1 MKTIILSIVLLFT
14 ISVFGQTGEKNFID
28 QNYIEVTGKSEMK
41 ITPDEI
47 YLKIQL
53 NEKDLK
59 IKSLDDAE
67 NLMIIKLQEIGIDTK
82 KDLAI
87 KDFASNFKFYWL
99 QKSDVVLSKQYQL
112 LVREPKT
119 VGQVFIELQKLGISN
134 ISIDRIENSKIQEYR
149 KDVKINA
156 IKAALEKAKSLAY
169 AINQNIGKAIYI
181 QELDN
186 NFSNGLTGAVSGIRI
201 RGYSNT
207 ISSVNKAGEG
217 EIEFEKINLD
227 YSILVRFELK

>member
-1 MKTIILSIVLLFT
+1 MKTIVLSIVLLLSLT
-14 ISVFGQTGEKNFID
+14 VFSQTSEKNFID
-28 QNYIEVTGKSEMK
+28 QNYIEVIGKSEMK

-59 IKSLDDAE
+59 VKSIDDAE
-67 NLMIIKLQEIGIDTK
+67 NLMINKLQEIGIDTK

-119 VGQVFIELQKLGISN
+119 VEQVFIELQKLGISN
-134 ISIDRIENSKIQEYR
+134 ISIDKVDHSKIQDFKSE
-149 KDVKINA
+149 VKINA
-156 IKAALEKAKSLAY
+156 IKAAQEKARSLAI
-169 AINQNIGKAIYI
+169 AINQNIGRAIYI

-207 ISSVNKAGEG
+207 ISSVNKAGET